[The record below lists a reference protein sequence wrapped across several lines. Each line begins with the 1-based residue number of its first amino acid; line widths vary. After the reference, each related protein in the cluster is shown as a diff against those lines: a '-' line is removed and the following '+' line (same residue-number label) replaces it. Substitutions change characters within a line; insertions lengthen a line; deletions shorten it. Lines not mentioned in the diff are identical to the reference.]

1 MICFDWR
8 FPEVARVLSL
18 LGADVLAHPSNL
30 VFHQAQEAMR
40 VRSLENRVYTVTAN
54 RTGTETRPDGRVP
67 FTGRSQIVD
76 PAGEVVARA
85 GVRETVARAVDVDLA
100 ATRRKQL
107 TRITPLFTN
116 RRPEFYKEL
125 VRRV

>member
-1 MICFDWR
+1 
-8 FPEVARVLSL
+8 
-18 LGADVLAHPSNL
+18 
-30 VFHQAQEAMR
+30 
-40 VRSLENRVYTVTAN
+40 
-54 RTGTETRPDGRVP
+54 
-67 FTGRSQIVD
+67 
-76 PAGEVVARA
+76 
-85 GVRETVARAVDVDLA
+85 VDVDLA